1 MTTNLS
7 LREFCRQH
15 SLAPATV
22 HRIAK
27 QMGIS
32 LSEGV
37 DEVSSDRLL
46 TYFGVSPISPA
57 PKTEEAGG
65 AIAVPGFSSLDLQGW
80 GVVTS
85 DFAID
90 DPVALANQAIE
101 ALDVID
107 RALDSHVAQLDA
119 RKQKTLSAAEK
130 LKAKRQAVQTK
141 ALKTELRTEFISAQ
155 IAAGEQ
161 SLRQDVDALGKS
173 SAA

>member
-1 MTTNLS
+1 MSDNIT
-7 LREFCRQH
+7 LRQFCRDH
-15 SLAPATV
+15 DLAPSTV
-22 HRIAK
+22 HRVAG

-32 LSEGV
+32 LSNGV
-37 DEVSSDRLL
+37 DPVSADRLL
-46 TYFGVSPISPA
+46 TYFGISPA

-80 GVVTS
+80 GVVQS
-85 DFAID
+85 SFDID

-119 RKQKTLSAAEK
+119 RKQQTLSAAEK